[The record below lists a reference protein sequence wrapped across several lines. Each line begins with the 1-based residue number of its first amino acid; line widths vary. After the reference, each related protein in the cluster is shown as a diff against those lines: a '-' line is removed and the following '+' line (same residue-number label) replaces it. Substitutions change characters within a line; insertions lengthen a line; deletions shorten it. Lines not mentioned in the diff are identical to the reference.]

1 MMIFLFNHTHIQEFE
16 TTKQIHVHKS
26 FQDVV
31 EQIREIKHSEIGK
44 WSNNKYIVQC
54 VHMEVTYK
62 GGTPNGWFIIEN
74 PTKFGDLG
82 VPPLGKMFDI
92 DGGGKFS

>member
-1 MMIFLFNHTHIQEFE
+1 MIFLFNHTHIQEFE

-44 WSNNKYIVQC
+44 
-54 VHMEVTYK
+54 
-62 GGTPNGWFIIEN
+62 
-74 PTKFGDLG
+74 
-82 VPPLGKMFDI
+82 
-92 DGGGKFS
+92 